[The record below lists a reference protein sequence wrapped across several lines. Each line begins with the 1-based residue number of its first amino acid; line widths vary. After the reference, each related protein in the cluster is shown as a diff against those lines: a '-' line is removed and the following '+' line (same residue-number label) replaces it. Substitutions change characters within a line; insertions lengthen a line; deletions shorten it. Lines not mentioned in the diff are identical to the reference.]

1 MAVDLTID
9 HEKLGSGSYA
19 SVYLGDYKG
28 KPCAVKKYHSSLLH
42 HIETRKQKN
51 YRASCFKDEIDILN
65 GIHHPCV
72 VQYFTHYEKWDENYR
87 FQYIVMERLHGNL
100 DDILAAGQTFNKQNT
115 MSNIA
120 SALEYIHDRGIVH
133 GDVNP
138 TNILLSKD
146 GASAKLADFGCAQYL
161 GPSSKNFPGN
171 PAFMPPQVS
180 QNADKQ
186 EEVSHLSSKID
197 MFSFG
202 LVLLIVHNG
211 SFPQPDISGR
221 MDGSEIIPETERRA
235 SLIISVRQKM
245 PGLTELFNFA
255 IHCIDSAPDA
265 RPDAK
270 DYPNKSDRINL
281 EPSFGSESC
290 SVAQIKSMSTSVT
303 PHPYNSEEP
312 LQEQTTLNAINMD
325 THLHAGKY
333 IDNNVGREGPN
344 IILIFIEP

>member
-146 GASAKLADFGCAQYL
+146 GASAKLADF
-161 GPSSKNFPGN
+161 
-171 PAFMPPQVS
+171 
-180 QNADKQ
+180 
-186 EEVSHLSSKID
+186 
-197 MFSFG
+197 
-202 LVLLIVHNG
+202 
-211 SFPQPDISGR
+211 
-221 MDGSEIIPETERRA
+221 
-235 SLIISVRQKM
+235 
-245 PGLTELFNFA
+245 
-255 IHCIDSAPDA
+255 
-265 RPDAK
+265 
-270 DYPNKSDRINL
+270 
-281 EPSFGSESC
+281 
-290 SVAQIKSMSTSVT
+290 
-303 PHPYNSEEP
+303 
-312 LQEQTTLNAINMD
+312 
-325 THLHAGKY
+325 
-333 IDNNVGREGPN
+333 
-344 IILIFIEP
+344 